1 MLRQIAE
8 MLADAD
14 QRPELERFVQSALQ
28 AAPRTP
34 GCPECAQR
42 KSAAVR
48 AKNKIITAVQ
58 AVLGVGAVVLGGTGV
73 VLLVVGQS
81 LAAGAAGGL
90 AGLACSGIL
99 VLHKLRP
106 KN

>member
-1 MLRQIAE
+1 M
-8 MLADAD
+8 
-14 QRPELERFVQSALQ
+14 QSSLQ
-28 AAPRTP
+28 PTPRTLE
-34 GCPECAQR
+34 CPECTQR

-48 AKNKIITAVQ
+48 AKNKLITAVQ
-58 AVLGVGAVVLGGTGV
+58 CALGGCAVVLGSTGV
-73 VLLVVGQS
+73 VLLVVGQA